1 MKGFFKFTLASI
13 LGMLIGLF
21 LFILIIAAIVGAAA
35 GEKPVVIASNTTLL
49 AKFDKAIVDRQ
60 PDSPFDNFNPMNF
73 STDMSFGLDMI
84 IDNLKKAK
92 KDDNIN
98 GIILDLDNLSAGMAT
113 VEEIRNA
120 VLDFRESGK
129 FVYSY
134 AEVLS
139 QKSYYLATASDKIF
153 MSPEG
158 TVLFYGLSAEQIFF
172 KRMLDKLGIDAQV
185 IRHGEYKSLA
195 EPFIYEKLSPE
206 NRTQITDF
214 IGSIWNHMVSNI
226 STSRNIPVDQLNQL
240 ADNMT
245 ISSASSAL
253 ENHFVDS
260 LIYYDEFINFM
271 KAKTDTEEK
280 DDLKSI
286 AINKYTKSKVVKKGE
301 GISRDKIAVFYA
313 SGNIISGEGSMNDI
327 GSDRFAKSIR
337 KARRDSSIKAIVLRV
352 NSGGGSAL
360 ASDIIWR
367 EVKLAADTKPLIAS
381 MGDVAASGGYYIVAP
396 AKKIY
401 ADPTTITGSIGVIG
415 ILPNMKEFFNQKIGI
430 TTDVV
435 KTNAHADAG
444 SIFRPLEPV
453 EMQKLQSEIGAFY
466 NTFITKVAE
475 GRGMSKEEVDKIGR
489 GHVYSAIDAKKI
501 GLVDEMGGL
510 NEAIKAAAEMAGL
523 EKYRIVKYPE
533 YEDPFTKIFQE
544 LTGDAKMKHL
554 KNELG
559 DNYIYY
565 RYLEDVKNM
574 KGVQARMP
582 FIMNVN

>member
-13 LGMLIGLF
+13 LGMIIGLF
-21 LFILIIAAIVGAAA
+21 LFIFIIAAIVGAAA
-35 GEKPVVIASNTTLL
+35 GEKPVVIDSNTSLL
-49 AKFDKAIVDRQ
+49 ATFDKPIVERQ
-60 PDSPFDNFNPMNF
+60 PDSPFDNFNPINF
-73 STDMSFGLDMI
+73 STNLSLGLDMI
-84 IDNLKKAK
+84 IENIKKAK

-98 GIILDLDNLSAGMAT
+98 GIILGLDNLSAGMAT

-129 FVYSY
+129 YVYSY
-134 AEVLS
+134 AEVFS

-153 MSPEG
+153 MAPEG
-158 TVLFYGLSAEQIFF
+158 SFLFYGLSSEQVFF

-195 EPFIYEKLSPE
+195 EPFIYEKLSEE
-206 NRTQITDF
+206 NRFQISNY
-214 IGSIWNHMVSNI
+214 INSLWNHMVSNI
-226 STSRNIPVDQLNQL
+226 SVSRNIPVEQLNQL
-240 ADNMT
+240 ANNMI
-245 ISSASSAL
+245 ISSASAAL
-253 ENHFVDS
+253 EHHFVDS
-260 LIYYDEFINFM
+260 LIYFDEFLNFM
-271 KAKTDTEEK
+271 KAQTGTEEK

-286 AINKYTKSKVVKKGE
+286 SINKYTKAKVIKKGE
-301 GISRDKIAVFYA
+301 GIARDKIAVFYA
-313 SGNIISGEGSMNDI
+313 SGNIVTGEGNMNDI

-367 EVKLAADTKPLIAS
+367 EVKLAAETKPLIAS

-396 AKKIY
+396 AHKIF
-401 ADPTTITGSIGVIG
+401 ADPNTITGSIGVIG
-415 ILPNMKEFFNQKIGI
+415 ILPNMKQFLNQKIGI

-435 KTNAHADAG
+435 KTNDHADAG
-444 SIFRPLEPV
+444 SVFRPLEPV
-453 EMQKLQSEIGAFY
+453 EMQRLQQEIGSFY

-489 GHVYSAIDAKKI
+489 GHVYSAIDAQKI
-501 GLVDEMGGL
+501 GLVDEMGGME
-510 NEAIKAAAEMAGL
+510 EAIKAAAEMAGL

-533 YEDPFTKIFQE
+533 LEK
-544 LTGDAKMKHL
+544 
-554 KNELG
+554 ELG

-565 RYLEDVKNM
+565 KYLEDVKNM